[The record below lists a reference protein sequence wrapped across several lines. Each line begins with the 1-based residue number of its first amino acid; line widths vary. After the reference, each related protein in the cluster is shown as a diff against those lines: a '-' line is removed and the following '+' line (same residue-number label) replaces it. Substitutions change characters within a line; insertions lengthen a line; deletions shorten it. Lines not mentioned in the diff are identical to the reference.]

1 MGKTNKVAAMTQ
13 RTSNDGLMEIIGH
26 EAIVLTPYR
35 DVKGIWTI
43 GVGHTAMA
51 GGIDPKKFNGKLTL
65 AGALHIFQTDLAKYE
80 LRVAKAFTRPLL
92 QHEFDAAVS
101 FDFNTGAIDRAT
113 WVETF
118 NAGNRQL
125 AINQIM
131 NWQKPPQ
138 IIPRRQKEQRLFAS
152 GHYSSNGY
160 AMVYP
165 ATKTGI
171 VQWKQGGRVELAQLL
186 GVRAEKQQIRQFR
199 KPKTLLQRLIAW
211 FQRVL
216 GVV

>member
-1 MGKTNKVAAMTQ
+1 MTQ
-13 RTSNDGLMEIIGH
+13 RTSNKGLMEIIAH
-26 EAIVLTPYR
+26 EAIVLSPYR
-35 DVKGIWTI
+35 DVKDIWTI

-51 GGIDPKKFNGKLTL
+51 GGINPVKFKGQLTL
-65 AGALHIFQTDLAKYE
+65 ARALHIFRTDLAKYE
-80 LRVAKAFTRPLL
+80 KRVTKAFTRPLA

-118 NAGNRQL
+118 NAGNHEL
-125 AINQIM
+125 AIQQIM

-152 GHYSSNGY
+152 GHYSSSGT

-165 ATKTGI
+165 ASKTGA
-171 VQWKQGGRVELAQLL
+171 VLWNAGKRVDLAGLL
-186 GVRAEKQQIRQFR
+186 GAGQAVQRNQLKPASTSLWQRILSWLKQQF
-199 KPKTLLQRLIAW
+199 
-211 FQRVL
+211 
-216 GVV
+216 